1 MEALVNFISQWNG
14 NIVFWICMALTAAV
28 FALSAVLLFRAR
40 INAIPATATTALSL
54 ALVCYFVT
62 LYGEQAGYAA
72 LYAALIVL
80 VGGILTIAASVL
92 NTVKRFSDKRKQKSS
107 ETCDPAPPVSAAE
120 DIPVVAATE
129 TEQPPAPARSEEE
142 EPKSVTAAI
151 PDSALPEMSVDDVEL
166 AVIRAEEAAQMEM
179 EEGKALITQIS
190 KLRALP
196 GIDYEEKKKLNALQ
210 KRIADIF
217 ATNK

>member
-92 NTVKRFSDKRKQKSS
+92 NTVKRFSDKRKQRTS

-120 DIPVVAATE
+120 DIAVVAATE
-129 TEQPPAPARSEEE
+129 TEQPPAKSEEE

-179 EEGKALITQIS
+179 EEGKALITQIA

-196 GIDYEEKKKLNALQ
+196 GIGYEEKKKLNALQ

>member
-62 LYGEQAGYAA
+62 LYGKQAGYAA

-92 NTVKRFSDKRKQKSS
+92 NTVKRFSDKRKQRTS

-120 DIPVVAATE
+120 DIAVVAATE
-129 TEQPPAPARSEEE
+129 TEQPPAKSEEE

-179 EEGKALITQIS
+179 EEGKALITQIA

-196 GIDYEEKKKLNALQ
+196 GIGYEEKKKLNALQ

>member
-92 NTVKRFSDKRKQKSS
+92 NTVKRFSDKRKQRTS

-120 DIPVVAATE
+120 DIAVVAATE
-129 TEQPPAPARSEEE
+129 TEQPPAKSEEE

-166 AVIRAEEAAQMEM
+166 AVIRAEEAAQMEI

-196 GIDYEEKKKLNALQ
+196 GIGYEEKKKLNALQ